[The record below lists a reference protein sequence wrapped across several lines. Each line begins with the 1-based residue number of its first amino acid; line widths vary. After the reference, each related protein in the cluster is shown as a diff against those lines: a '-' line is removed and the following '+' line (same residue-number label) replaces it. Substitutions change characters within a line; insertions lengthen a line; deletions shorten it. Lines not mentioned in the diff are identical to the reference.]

1 MPPTPPAV
9 TPFYFF
15 MYSLGLPYL
24 WPQYLFDK
32 WGYDNPIY
40 SPKSQHP
47 FQLYSDKD
55 QQSNLSLD
63 D

>member
-1 MPPTPPAV
+1 
-9 TPFYFF
+9 
-15 MYSLGLPYL
+15 MYSLGFPYL
-24 WPQYLFDK
+24 WPQFLFDK

-47 FQLYSDKD
+47 FQLYTGMD